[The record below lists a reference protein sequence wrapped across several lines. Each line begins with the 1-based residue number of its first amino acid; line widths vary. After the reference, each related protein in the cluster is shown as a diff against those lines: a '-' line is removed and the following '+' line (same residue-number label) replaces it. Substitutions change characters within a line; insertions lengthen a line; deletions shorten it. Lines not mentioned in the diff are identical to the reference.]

1 MSQQEGQQKQQPIQV
16 HMVGKDLGMNGH
28 SFMFPKGSKVHIQ
41 KRVDDLKAKKS
52 VYQGVHFNNGSVVE
66 VQFDA
71 KTLRHMHYEDKPH
84 QAAYRVTLVESELQA
99 LNLPAI
105 PF

>member
-1 MSQQEGQQKQQPIQV
+1 MSQQQGQQKQQPIQV
-16 HMVGKDLGMNGH
+16 HIIGKNLSMVGH

-41 KRVDDLKAKKS
+41 KRVDDLKSKKS
-52 VYQGVHFNNGSVVE
+52 VYQGVHFSTGSVVE

-71 KTLRHMHYEDKPH
+71 KTLRHMHYEDKP
-84 QAAYRVTLVESELQA
+84 QQGAYRVSLIESELEA
-99 LNLPAI
+99 LELPAI

>member
-1 MSQQEGQQKQQPIQV
+1 MSQQQGKQKKLPVDV
-16 HMVGKDLGMNGH
+16 HLIGKNLSMVGH

-41 KRVDDLKAKKS
+41 KRVDDHNTQKS
-52 VYQGVHFNNGSVVE
+52 VYQGIHFGNGSVVE

-84 QAAYRVTLVESELQA
+84 QGAYRVTLVEAEMEA

>member
-41 KRVDDLKAKKS
+41 KRVDDLKAKKVS
-52 VYQGVHFNNGSVVE
+52 IKVFTLITALLLKSSLMLKHFVICTTKINHSKGLIV
-66 VQFDA
+66 
-71 KTLRHMHYEDKPH
+71 
-84 QAAYRVTLVESELQA
+84 
-99 LNLPAI
+99 
-105 PF
+105 